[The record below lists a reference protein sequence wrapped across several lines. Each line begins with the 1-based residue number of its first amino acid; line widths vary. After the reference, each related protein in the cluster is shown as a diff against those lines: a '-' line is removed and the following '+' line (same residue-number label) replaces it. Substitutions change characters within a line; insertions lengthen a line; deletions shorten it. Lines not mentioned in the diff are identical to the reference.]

1 MTRAVPRL
9 GFLCSLL
16 VSLSLGACAG
26 ETREDAASAT
36 QEVNGT
42 VPRRAAPNGLRLRVL
57 AGNISSGNLQSY
69 DPGEGIRILQGL
81 APDVAILQEMN
92 YGANME
98 GDYKTFVTE
107 AFDSSFSFYAEPD
120 VQIPNAIVS
129 RYPIVASGAWDDPRV
144 NNRSFVWARIDVPG
158 DKDLWAV
165 SLHLLTT
172 GTENRQVE
180 ATALVA
186 KLRSVVPESDY
197 LVIGG
202 DLNTGS
208 RTEGCLRT
216 LGELTRTTAPWPVD
230 SRGNGNTSARRSK
243 PLDWLIADPDLD
255 PLNVPVVIGGAQF
268 ANGLVFDSRVFPSLE
283 DVAPTRKSDSA
294 ASNMQHMA
302 VVRDFALPA
311 IIAPSKPLPADP
323 VPSDEAPAQP

>member
-1 MTRAVPRL
+1 MTGVVSRL
-9 GFLCSLL
+9 GFLCSLF

-26 ETREDAASAT
+26 ETREDVASST

-42 VPRRAAPNGLRLRVL
+42 VPRRAAKDGLRLRLV

-69 DPGEGIRILQGL
+69 DPGEGIRILKGL
-81 APDVAILQEMN
+81 APDVAMLQEMN
-92 YGANME
+92 YGSNSE
-98 GDYKTFVTE
+98 GDYKTFVSE

-129 RYPIVASGAWDDPRV
+129 RYPILASGAWEDPRV
-144 NNRSFVWARIDVPG
+144 NNRSFVWARIDIPG
-158 DKDLWAV
+158 DKDLWAI

-172 GTENRQVE
+172 GTQNRQFQ

-186 KLRSVVPESDY
+186 RIRSVVPESDY

-208 RTEGCLRT
+208 RTEGCLGT

-230 SRGNGNTSARRSK
+230 SGGNGNTSARRSK
-243 PLDWLIADPDLD
+243 PLDWLIADSDLD
-255 PLNVPVVIGGAQF
+255 PLGVPVVIGGAEF
-268 ANGLVFDSRVFPSLE
+268 ANGLVFDSRNYPSIE
-283 DVAPTRKSDSA
+283 DVEPARTSDSA

-311 IIAPSKPLPADP
+311 VIAPTKPVSVELTPTEP
-323 VPSDEAPAQP
+323 TPPQP